1 VRCQFDDGW
10 TPSHLSSGAANL
22 YKEIAIALKA
32 AEWRQPGL
40 VALISKVATSAG
52 EREPLKFNVS
62 ASYEPRTGP
71 NSWAAA
77 RRDALPNVVPE
88 VEGDNLM
95 AQPDAP
101 PAVATEVKGE
111 NVVAEQSTEPAMMMA
126 TLPETES
133 PKAKIGDGEPYPL
146 WPDSQRT
153 LSPHCPTASRACCS
167 PLISWQTERTPSRQ
181 TSRPEAEPAKYCSDC
196 RIGSG
201 SAARVRNQS
210 ERCGEQRRVGA

>member
-52 EREPLKFNVS
+52 EREPLKFNVP

-77 RRDALPNVVPE
+77 RRDALPDVVPE

-133 PKAKIGDGEPYPL
+133 PKA
-146 WPDSQRT
+146 
-153 LSPHCPTASRACCS
+153 TASPMARLSADPIAALS
-167 PLISWQTERTPSRQ
+167 HRVKSMLFSADQLADGKD
-181 TSRPEAEPAKYCSDC
+181 AEPTNL
-196 RIGSG
+196 
-201 SAARVRNQS
+201 AA
-210 ERCGEQRRVGA
+210 